1 MASEHLVDYV
11 EDKVIYFDC
20 SNTVNFSRHNK
31 EINQPRV
38 GTLNK
43 YILSKSS
50 ILFTIKARYKSL
62 NAQEKQMTVIV
73 SAVPWA
79 CYAKLV

>member
-1 MASEHLVDYV
+1 MCFDQILKSIASEHLVDYV

-43 YILSKSS
+43 YI
-50 ILFTIKARYKSL
+50 
-62 NAQEKQMTVIV
+62 
-73 SAVPWA
+73 
-79 CYAKLV
+79 